1 MLPSC
6 SALPPHQRVLGGRR
20 LGRIFGI
27 TSSVTEGFDFAVGGL
42 CNPPP
47 LHPTN
52 HPAARNYFER
62 VPFFTLN
69 HTAIIMF
76 FTLNHTA
83 IIMLFTLN
91 HTAIKM
97 FFTLNHTKINAVSK
111 AQLLFFNLNWCRVQP
126 N

>member
-1 MLPSC
+1 MLRFPELLIVTFLFR
-6 SALPPHQRVLGGRR
+6 AGPHQRVRGGRR

-69 HTAIIMF
+69 HTAIIV
-76 FTLNHTA
+76 
-83 IIMLFTLN
+83 LFTLN
-91 HTAIKM
+91 HS
-97 FFTLNHTKINAVSK
+97 KINAVSK
-111 AQLLFFNLNWCRVQP
+111 AKLLFFNLNWCRVQP